1 MAGQGASGADE
12 SVQVSVP
19 VVVVVCVCLPVW
31 ACVGCKCLVSR
42 PFVVFDGC
50 VFEVVGIVAVRMAEG
65 IGAGVGDSVFLAVVP
80 PILVAPLE

>member
-1 MAGQGASGADE
+1 M
-12 SVQVSVP
+12 
-19 VVVVVCVCLPVW
+19 
-31 ACVGCKCLVSR
+31 VSR

-65 IGAGVGDSVFLAVVP
+65 VGAGVGDSVFLAVVP